1 MENSEIST
9 EWERGFNMAKVSMH
23 LGFTFRV
30 GDLSTNQY
38 GRIDLSVDQIDT
50 DLPIEEQI
58 RDSKNA
64 AANVWKFIRE
74 NVDVRIDEVLDGN
87 GASNV

>member
-1 MENSEIST
+1 
-9 EWERGFNMAKVSMH
+9 MAKVSMH

-50 DLPIEEQI
+50 ELPIEQKLE
-58 RDSKNA
+58 DSKNA
-64 AANVWKFIRE
+64 AENVWNFVKE
-74 NVDVRIDEVLDGN
+74 SVDTRIDEILDGDE
-87 GASNV
+87 ASNG